1 MSPNP
6 LPPLLSLPFTL
17 SSLHQQLI
25 GLPFADPQ
33 GLCLPRGLKPGRKTR
48 GWNLNSLNPL
58 NLPLNEAIKMLDLLI
73 SLGLGVIYLAELIR
87 WRLIQL
93 DFFFLCL
100 NLLSVMKVYEVTIPG
115 GTTVMKVAGRW
126 RLCGVGAG

>member
-33 GLCLPRGLKPGRKTR
+33 GGPVPPKRPEAREKDTGLELKLIKPIESPT
-48 GWNLNSLNPL
+48 
-58 NLPLNEAIKMLDLLI
+58 E
-73 SLGLGVIYLAELIR
+73 
-87 WRLIQL
+87 
-93 DFFFLCL
+93 
-100 NLLSVMKVYEVTIPG
+100 
-115 GTTVMKVAGRW
+115 
-126 RLCGVGAG
+126 

>member
-1 MSPNP
+1 
-6 LPPLLSLPFTL
+6 
-17 SSLHQQLI
+17 
-25 GLPFADPQ
+25 
-33 GLCLPRGLKPGRKTR
+33 
-48 GWNLNSLNPL
+48 
-58 NLPLNEAIKMLDLLI
+58 MLDLLI

-93 DFFFLCL
+93 DFFLCVCL
-100 NLLSVMKVYEVTIPG
+100 NSLSVMKVYEVTYTG